1 VSDSSRASHVPHK
14 IYQPHLSTARDARAV
29 RTREALRRALL
40 KLLESKPL
48 DQITIRDI
56 AAAAGIG
63 YTTFFRHHPTKEA
76 LLNEIAAKQIRR
88 LIALAL
94 PAVEAGDTRAASLAL
109 CSYVQQ
115 HRALWSTLLT
125 GGAAGVLREEF
136 IRLSRPVAASRSP
149 PNHWIPNEVGV
160 LLVISGTIELLSWW
174 LREQQ
179 PIAVEQRCRPNRQ
192 QRAGQA
198 DPDCFAAAIRARHP

>member
-1 VSDSSRASHVPHK
+1 MTHK
-14 IYQPHLSTARDARAV
+14 IYQPHLSTVQDARAV

-40 KLLESKPL
+40 KLLELKPL

-76 LLNEIAAKQIRR
+76 LLNDIAAKQIRR
-88 LIALAL
+88 LIGLAL

-109 CSYVQQ
+109 CSYVER

-125 GGAAGVLREEF
+125 GGAAGVLREQF
-136 IRLSRPVAASRSP
+136 MRLSRPVAASRSP
-149 PNHWIPNEVGV
+149 PDHWIPNEVGV

-174 LREQQ
+174 LREKQ
-179 PIAVEQRCRPNRQ
+179 PIPLEQLAEIHDRLVVAPTVNSERAARKRVRVKRRSATNR
-192 QRAGQA
+192 
-198 DPDCFAAAIRARHP
+198 